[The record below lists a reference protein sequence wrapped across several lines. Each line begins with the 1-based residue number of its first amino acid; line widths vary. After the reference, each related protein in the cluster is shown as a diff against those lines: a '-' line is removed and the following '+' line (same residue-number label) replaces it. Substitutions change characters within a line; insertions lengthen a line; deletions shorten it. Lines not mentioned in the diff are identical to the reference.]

1 MASNTNSFDDVQAS
15 TTSNLPV
22 RITNSISLVACVA
35 VVVTYLLFR
44 RKNPRIM
51 ERTSLVLALA
61 MAISDGLL
69 HLINLFGYSQLPHNA
84 VCAFVGGFLYA
95 FPTLVSILYSA
106 CIGLNTQLIFVFS
119 KRPGTSIIKYY
130 LGVPILFA
138 LLVCVPALATG
149 TYGYDESWDLC
160 WYSTENKTPRQV
172 LIRYIFTF
180 GFWCLFTIF
189 YLVCAATTIIFA
201 LFSSRSKLNRLA
213 SNLSQSISTG
223 QARSVPHKHASKET
237 ASSTAEDKRVSFL
250 PEISATGTL
259 FYPPQSPASVAM
271 ESASSQMPK
280 KNETL
285 SRRSLAMRAL
295 AVRLL
300 GYITIPMICIL
311 PGVIKDLVSKIDP
324 RAIDHLPSQV
334 STMFDTLN
342 GFVGLFNAILFALDP
357 ALLALYHQIL
367 VERRER
373 RNDQTTIPHS
383 DQDLESG
390 DVLSV
395 PSTPGL
401 EAPSQYRLDGT
412 GKVEVRPGKYLT
424 PIFIGDRWTKR
435 KQPREGRGII
445 IRVDV
450 EVNNDLER
458 LGDYL
463 GGL

>member
-1 MASNTNSFDDVQAS
+1 MSTTTDSFDQVQAS

-22 RITNSISLVACVA
+22 RITNSISLVACIA
-35 VVVTYLLFR
+35 VVVVYLLFR

-51 ERTSLVLALA
+51 ERTSLILALA
-61 MAISDGLL
+61 MAISDGIL

-84 VCAFVGGFLYA
+84 ICAVVGGFLYA

-119 KRPGTSIIKYY
+119 KRPGPSTIKYY
-130 LGVPILFA
+130 LGIPILIA
-138 LLVCVPALATG
+138 LLICVPALATG
-149 TYGYDESWDLC
+149 TYGYDASWDLC
-160 WYSTENKTPRQV
+160 WYSTSNRTPREV

-180 GFWCLFTIF
+180 GLWCLLIIL
-189 YLVCAATTIIFA
+189 YLVLAAATIVFA

-213 SNLSQSISTG
+213 SNLSQSLSTS
-223 QARSVPHKHASKET
+223 QLRSMVHKRSLTEA
-237 ASSTAEDKRVSFL
+237 AEPVEEDRHVSFL

-259 FYPPQSPASVAM
+259 FYPPQSPSSTSA
-271 ESASSQMPK
+271 ESPFSQSPRQ
-280 KNETL
+280 NETL

-295 AVRLL
+295 AIRLL

-324 RAIDHLPSQV
+324 RAIDHLPGEV

-357 ALLALYHQIL
+357 ALLALYHQL
-367 VERRER
+367 MRRH
-373 RNDQTTIPHS
+373 NDRHEAVAESKDGAS
-383 DQDLESG
+383 DY
-390 DVLSV
+390 
-395 PSTPGL
+395 STPGL
-401 EAPSQYRLDGT
+401 NPSSEYRT
-412 GKVEVRPGKYLT
+412 RNVEKVEVRPGRYLT
-424 PIFIGDRWTKR
+424 PIFVGDHWTKGR
-435 KQPREGRGII
+435 QSREKRGIV